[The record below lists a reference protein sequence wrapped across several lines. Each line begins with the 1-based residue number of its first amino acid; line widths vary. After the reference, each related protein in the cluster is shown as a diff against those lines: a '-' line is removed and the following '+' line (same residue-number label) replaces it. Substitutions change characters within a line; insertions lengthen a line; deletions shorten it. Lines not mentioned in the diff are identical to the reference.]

1 MPPDPIVPPP
11 KDTTVSEPSTVPS
24 EAVEAPASEVVL
36 PPVIDTSVVSEPPIE
51 PTAQAPEPEKTA
63 QPEAQNE
70 PDSALEPAPEPAQTL
85 DSTSS
90 PQETAQIPA
99 NEPLKPE
106 PTAQTP
112 IPAPA
117 IPEPRSRARELLTIA
132 RNAMQFRKRKKL
144 EKILGLLEKRTS
156 ITNDEV
162 EKLLHVS
169 DATATRYLST
179 LEKEGK
185 IKQTGK
191 TGKSVS
197 YSKI

>member
-1 MPPDPIVPPP
+1 
-11 KDTTVSEPSTVPS
+11 
-24 EAVEAPASEVVL
+24 VEAPASEVISS
-36 PPVIDTSVVSEPPIE
+36 PVIDTPAVSEPPNE

-70 PDSALEPAPEPAQTL
+70 PDLALEPVAEPAQT
-85 DSTSS
+85 
-90 PQETAQIPA
+90 QTAQIPA

-106 PTAQTP
+106 PMAQVPTP
-112 IPAPA
+112 AV
-117 IPEPRSRARELLTIA
+117 EPRSRARELLAIA

-144 EKILGLLEKRTS
+144 EKILVLLEKRAS

-179 LEKEGK
+179 LAKEGK

>member
-1 MPPDPIVPPP
+1 MLSDPLDPLP

-36 PPVIDTSVVSEPPIE
+36 PPVIDTPPVSEPKIE

-70 PDSALEPAPEPAQTL
+70 PDSAPESTAEPAQT
-85 DSTSS
+85 
-90 PQETAQIPA
+90 QTAQIPA
-99 NEPLKPE
+99 SEPLKPE
-106 PTAQTP
+106 PTAQAP
-112 IPAPA
+112 IPV
-117 IPEPRSRARELLTIA
+117 IEPRSRARELLAIA
-132 RNAMQFRKRKKL
+132 RSAMQSRKRKKL